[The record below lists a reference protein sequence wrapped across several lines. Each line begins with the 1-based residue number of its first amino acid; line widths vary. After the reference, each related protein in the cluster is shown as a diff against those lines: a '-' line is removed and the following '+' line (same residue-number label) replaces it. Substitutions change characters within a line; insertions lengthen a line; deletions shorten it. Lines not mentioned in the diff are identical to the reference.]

1 LKKLLQYYQIF
12 SDLSLDVVMGV
23 CCNMIAIDYCFHLH
37 MSVVWYV
44 GLTAA
49 TWMVYL
55 SDHLFDI
62 IKSTK
67 PSLTSRHQFIR
78 SQQKSIIGLITL
90 LFVACTI
97 LLIMDNNYK
106 LIFAAAMCVPLIIV
120 YFGLTFIASSRFHWL
135 FNKELLVAFIYTFS
149 IYSILT
155 INSYDWPAY
164 LPAFL
169 TLFVISYCNLLMM
182 SILEMNND
190 IQAGK
195 FSWALLLGNKKSE
208 CLLFAVFIVGFS
220 VIGYGMLQAQ
230 SDRVFWLMCIYLF
243 MLLMHIGLFI
253 AAKKTYKINYVRNL
267 SDIAFWSPIVIIV
280 IH

>member
-1 LKKLLQYYQIF
+1 
-12 SDLSLDVVMGV
+12 MGV

-37 MSVVWYV
+37 MSLVWYV
-44 GLTAA
+44 GLLTA

-78 SQQKSIIGLITL
+78 SHQNSIIGLIAL

-97 LLIMDNNYK
+97 LLIIENNYK
-106 LIFAAAMCVPLIIV
+106 LILAAAICVPLIIA
-120 YFGLTFIASSRFHWL
+120 YFGLTFIANIQFQWL

-149 IYSILT
+149 IYAIFT
-155 INSYDWPAY
+155 INSYDWSAY
-164 LPAFL
+164 FPAFL
-169 TLFVISYCNLLMM
+169 ALFVISYCNLLMM

-190 IQAGK
+190 IQSGK

-208 CLLFAVFIVGFS
+208 WLLFAVFIVGCS
-220 VIGYGMLQAQ
+220 IIAYGMLHAQ
-230 SDRVFWLMCIYLF
+230 SNRIFWLMCIYLF
-243 MLLMHIGLFI
+243 MLLMHIGLYVV
-253 AAKKTYKINYVRNL
+253 AKKTYQANAVRNL
-267 SDIAFWSPIVIIV
+267 SDIAFWFPILIIV